1 VEQTALR
8 PEPLHRIIAVCERR
22 GEMDEVHSG
31 GCQCGQ
37 LRYRTEGQ
45 PVKAALCHCR
55 YCQTRTGSA
64 FGVSAYFPASKVQV
78 TGDVRDYT
86 FTTESGRAF
95 TTRFCPICGT
105 NVLWALEMSP
115 DLVGVAAG
123 TFDPPTF
130 WFPLTREI
138 FTRSAAPFVHT
149 DLPEKSETTASY
161 APKLQ
166 DPAHLR
172 GV

>member
-1 VEQTALR
+1 
-8 PEPLHRIIAVCERR
+8 
-22 GEMDEVHSG
+22 MDSVQIEGVHTG

-37 LRYRTEGQ
+37 LRYRTEGL
-45 PVKAALCHCR
+45 PTRAAVCHCR

-64 FGVSAYFPASKVQV
+64 FGVSAYFAAWKVQV
-78 TGDVRDYT
+78 TGKAQDYR

-95 TTRFCPICGT
+95 TTHFCPSCGT
-105 NVLWALEMSP
+105 NVLWSLEMSP
-115 DLVGVAAG
+115 DLIGIAAG

-130 WFPLTREI
+130 WFPITREI
-138 FTRSAAPFVHT
+138 FTRSAAPFIHT

-161 APKLQ
+161 APKAA